1 MMSLPEKGEI
11 HLTKAVQM
19 CSISADCVAL
29 SECAALVML
38 QAGVGRVRAN
48 LASQVKK
55 GKMTQEG
62 LDAVMKR
69 LTGTLTY
76 DSFKPIDMVRSATA
90 APAATSLLQT
100 NQPSCKQWSDS
111 PKPSQ
116 TCIPSDLQLCSAVV
130 WCLARRPFMRP
141 SLDGG

>member
-1 MMSLPEKGEI
+1 ML
-11 HLTKAVQM
+11 HLRRLH
-19 CSISADCVAL
+19 IL
-29 SECAALVML
+29 SVLRSCIL

-76 DSFKPIDMVRSATA
+76 DSFKSIDMVRTASAV
-90 APAATSLLQT
+90 PAATSLCRPTSPAERNSPTAPKSLQI
-100 NQPSCKQWSDS
+100 
-111 PKPSQ
+111 
-116 TCIPSDLQLCSAVV
+116 CIQSEAQSCSAV
-130 WCLARRPFMRP
+130 AHMPQRAAIHPF
-141 SLDGG
+141 LD